1 MAMAERQELL
11 LTADGKA
18 ELEAQL
24 PVLFAKKR
32 EIMERIQG
40 TKTYGDMA
48 DSGEYS
54 EAKDEL
60 AQVDGRIREI
70 EQTLRHAKVVDSIER
85 DGTVRIGCRVTV
97 KDAEG
102 EPETW
107 TIVAPAEASTRNRKI
122 SNQSPMGVALMGKR
136 VGDQVSVHAPA
147 GDIVYTIVAIE

>member
-70 EQTLRHAKVVDSIER
+70 EQMLRHAKVVEKVEG

-97 KDAEG
+97 RDESG
-102 EPETW
+102 ETETW
-107 TIVAPAEASTRNRKI
+107 TIVVPAEASTRNRTI
-122 SNQSPMGVALMGKR
+122 STQSPMGAALMGKQ

>member
-1 MAMAERQELL
+1 MAMAERQQML
-11 LTADGKA
+11 LTAEGKA
-18 ELEAQL
+18 QLEAQL
-24 PVLFAKKR
+24 PVLIAKKR

-40 TKTYGDMA
+40 TKTY
-48 DSGEYS
+48 
-54 EAKDEL
+54 
-60 AQVDGRIREI
+60 
-70 EQTLRHAKVVDSIER
+70 AKVVDSVER

-102 EPETW
+102 ETETW

-122 SNQSPMGVALMGKR
+122 SNQSPMGAALMGKR